1 MILIGILGAAMAG
14 EISVTAPGHASNPI
28 WSNDGKRIA
37 FEINEYSG
45 NISLFSANIE
55 NGHTSGVPEE
65 ISLNVGSSS
74 FGGSSG
80 VVTAAPVWHPKGMLF
95 FEGSHKGGSNRI
107 YVYSFSGSPPRQ
119 AVSESIISG
128 DLSWP
133 AVSPDG
139 SKLIFVSDSTGTGDI
154 YEMSLT
160 NWKDKEQITSS
171 EFSEMAP
178 RYNKNGQVAYT
189 RKRGAGEDVFVYK
202 SGASSDWVG
211 GNGDQTR
218 PVWSGSSI
226 LFFSSERGG
235 ESWDVVVSPSP
246 GKKKTIA
253 KDVRLPFRSPPALSP
268 DGKWVAYGLEHPD
281 SSNKI
286 WLSKVDGSKTISIKT
301 QYEACGEPAIT
312 TVDGRVFLAY
322 TALPTEGSDW
332 RQLHTVDITSQLK

>member
-1 MILIGILGAAMAG
+1 MFIFAILSAAIAG
-14 EISVTAPGHASNPI
+14 DIRVSAPGHATNPV
-28 WSNDGKRIA
+28 WSKDGTKIA

-45 NISLFSANIE
+45 NISLYAANIV
-55 NGHTSGVPEE
+55 NGQANGVPEA

-74 FGGSSG
+74 FMGSSG

-133 AVSPDG
+133 AVNQDG
-139 SKLIFVSDSTGTGDI
+139 SKLIFVSDSTGTGDV
-154 YEMSLT
+154 YTMSLT

-171 EFSEMAP
+171 DYSEMAP
-178 RYNKNGQVAYT
+178 RYNADNRIVYT

-202 SGASSDWVG
+202 GGSSSDWVG

-218 PVWSGSSI
+218 PIWSGSSI
-226 LFFSSERGG
+226 LFFSSERGVDN
-235 ESWDVVVSPSP
+235 WDVVVSSSP
-246 GKKKTIA
+246 GRKKTLA
-253 KDVRLPFRSPPALSP
+253 KNVRLPFRAPPAISP
-268 DGKWVAYGLEHPD
+268 DGKWVAYGLEDPN
-281 SSNKI
+281 SSSKI
-286 WLSKVDGSKTISIKT
+286 WLSRVDGSKTVSVPT
-301 QYEACGEPAIT
+301 DHVACGEPAMTEIN
-312 TVDGRVFLAY
+312 GRVYLAY

-332 RQLHTVDITSQLK
+332 RQLHTIDITSYVR